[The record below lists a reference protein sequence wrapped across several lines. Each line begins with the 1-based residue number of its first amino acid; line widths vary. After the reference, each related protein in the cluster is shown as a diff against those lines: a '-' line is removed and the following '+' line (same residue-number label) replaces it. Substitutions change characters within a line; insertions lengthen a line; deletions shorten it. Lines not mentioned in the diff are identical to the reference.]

1 MSCTMTGGYQIY
13 DCRLHPLLWMRFTT
27 MVMVAKMLKQMASA
41 IPAFIQILIPWCAS
55 IPTQHIRLEYVT
67 FVVITAVSFS

>member
-1 MSCTMTGGYQIY
+1 
-13 DCRLHPLLWMRFTT
+13 
-27 MVMVAKMLKQMASA
+27 MVMVAKMLKQIASA

-67 FVVITAVSFS
+67 FVVITAVSFL